1 MTSKQA
7 AAFIRGNGFGVV
19 LAVVG
24 GLDFVDAAMVAL
36 ALFTIAY
43 LFEWETVNE

>member
-7 AAFIRGNGFGVV
+7 AAFIQGNAFGVV

-24 GLDFVDAAMVAL
+24 GLGFVDAAMVAL

>member
-24 GLDFVDAAMVAL
+24 GLGFADAAMVAL
-36 ALFTIAY
+36 AFFTIAY
-43 LFEWETVNE
+43 LFEWEADGE